1 MKMAKLHN
9 DEAVILARVS
19 GKDQEADGY
28 SLPAQEKLLVDYCS
42 RTKLGVD
49 KIFVI
54 AEKASRSD
62 QRLVFA
68 SMMEYVKKN
77 NIKIIVVEKVD
88 RFVRNFKDVVMT
100 DEWLAE
106 DEERKLH
113 FVKDSLILHKY
124 SRSQETLNWGI
135 RVVIA
140 KNYIDNLKEEVE
152 KGVKEKI
159 AQGWYP
165 GAPPLGYKTVGEEG
179 HKQHYVDH
187 DIAPLIVKLFN
198 LYLDPSHS
206 ISTVTA
212 EMERLGLRTRKG
224 KRLVR
229 THIRKLLTHKFYIGM
244 LPWVGKVYPGAH
256 EAIITLEV
264 FRAVQDKLDNK
275 NVPKYFKHNSLL
287 KGQVTCKYC
296 GRMITWEE
304 HKGVNYGRCKA
315 CKNKFARL
323 PEIEAQLLSGLDN
336 LLAPSNEIADW
347 VRQYIRE
354 RHENDMETYLV
365 SMRKLK
371 QRHEDLARRINLAY
385 DDRSDGRITT
395 EFYDKKVAAW
405 TSEQEA
411 ILEQLDKFDKTY
423 AAKLEHDLDILELSQ
438 RAKEIYDIK
447 KDVEQRRALLRE
459 IYSNLTL
466 DGQSLDY
473 TYTEHVQAIS
483 NKVDL
488 TRELKTEF
496 EQANNPSTKAKEA
509 FNEAS
514 KTIWLGLWSDFR
526 TIDYVPNEGQHARIR
541 TLLSV

>member
-1 MKMAKLHN
+1 MEKLHN
-9 DEAVILARVS
+9 KESVVLARVS
-19 GKDQEADGY
+19 GKDQQTDGY
-28 SLPAQEKLLVDYCS
+28 SLPAQEKLLIEYCK
-42 RTKLGVD
+42 RVELKVN
-49 KIFVI
+49 KKFVI
-54 AEKASRSD
+54 AESASAPHKR
-62 QRLVFA
+62 RVFKE
-68 SMMEYVKKN
+68 MMDYVHTK

-100 DEWLAE
+100 DDWLEE
-106 DEERKLH
+106 DEGRQVH
-113 FVKDSLILHKY
+113 FVKDSLVLHKN
-124 SRSQETLNWGI
+124 SRSQERLNWGI
-135 RVVIA
+135 RVVLA
-140 KNYIDNLKEEVE
+140 RNYIDNLKEEVE

-159 AQGWYP
+159 AQGWLP
-165 GAPPLGYKTVGEEG
+165 GVPPLGYMTIGEEG
-179 HKQHYVDH
+179 HKIHIVDK
-187 DIAPLIVKLFN
+187 DVAALIVKLFD
-198 LYLDPSHS
+198 LYLNPSHS

-212 EMERLGLRTRKG
+212 EMERQGLRTRKG

-256 EAIITLEV
+256 EAIITPEV
-264 FRAVQDKLDNK
+264 FQAVQDKLDDK

-287 KGQVTCKYC
+287 KGQVKCKKC
-296 GRMITWEE
+296 GRSITWEE
-304 HKGVNYGRCKA
+304 HKGTVYGRCKA
-315 CKNKFARL
+315 CGDKYSKL
-323 PEIEAQLLSGLDN
+323 PQVEAKLLGGFRD
-336 LLAPSNEIADW
+336 LLAPSEEVADW

-354 RHENDMETYLV
+354 RHENDMETYFA

-395 EFYDKKVAAW
+395 EFYDSKVAQW
-405 TSEQEA
+405 TSEQED
-411 ILEQLDKFDKTY
+411 ILGLLDKYDKTY

-438 RAKEIYDIK
+438 RAREIYDIK
-447 KDVEQRRALLRE
+447 KDVEQRRALLHE

-473 TYTEHVQAIS
+473 TYTKHVQAIS
-483 NKVDL
+483 NKATM

-509 FNEAS
+509 FDEAS

-526 TIDYVPNEGQHARIR
+526 TIDYVPNEAQHRHIR
-541 TLLSV
+541 DLLAV